1 MNGPINNAKEK
12 SLLSRQDWYQRLVEV
27 GGVVVFIGLLIEDG
41 PELWEALSQHRLPS
55 RSVIGGIIVAIGVG
69 VEVLFASLVTHASK
83 RLQDFSDSRNAEFH
97 ERAANAEERTVELG
111 AEVERLRKE
120 NNDISMVLADR
131 TIKDIPGFVE
141 AMKPFAGVKVLT
153 TASESIEARKLQW
166 WIKNGLESAGWL
178 VSGPER
184 RNAVPD
190 CVTISL
196 RAGGWHADA
205 SHRMAA
211 MALGDWLSDSGV
223 VPLMAFDLTSID
235 PGTIVINVGEKPQTV
250 KAFNELQAGWAINMK
265 ELRGGQ

>member
-131 TIKDIPGFVE
+131 RAALHSGLLGE
-141 AMKPFAGVKVLT
+141 AV
-153 TASESIEARKLQW
+153 
-166 WIKNGLESAGWL
+166 GLVGREE
-178 VSGPER
+178 GPE
-184 RNAVPD
+184 V
-190 CVTISL
+190 
-196 RAGGWHADA
+196 
-205 SHRMAA
+205 
-211 MALGDWLSDSGV
+211 
-223 VPLMAFDLTSID
+223 
-235 PGTIVINVGEKPQTV
+235 PGTRVEEIEREVIRISVTGNPTRDEEVRSRPRPCLQVRLHVGGHDRDLDAEFLPDGEESRHERLV
-250 KAFNELQAGWAINMK
+250 AIPEDGMDG
-265 ELRGGQ
+265 R